1 MASNTKYGSVVCLL
15 VLGVLTTPIAS
26 VYTLTDQGGLG
37 ARFDGVG
44 GLSGGGATS
53 RLLVSYPEPYRSQIL
68 DYLFKPNFG
77 AALQILKVEIGG
89 DAQSTDGSEP
99 SHMHSADDQNYTR
112 GYEWWLMREA
122 KKRNPS
128 IKLYGLPWAFPGW
141 VGGGEAFPYHRP
153 ETTANYIV
161 NWILGAKT
169 IHGLTIDYVGIWN
182 ERIHDVTY
190 IKTLR
195 KTLDDNDLG
204 HVMIVAP
211 DGGWVQISKDIM
223 ADPEL
228 AAAVDIIGSH
238 YPGTHSAPMA
248 QQTGKTLWSSEDY
261 STYNNGTGASC
272 WARILNQNYV
282 NGHMTSTIS
291 WNLIASYYDDLPFPR
306 AGLMT
311 ANQPWS
317 GHYEVSDPIW
327 VTAHTTHFTSPGWQY
342 LKGVGHLDG
351 GGSYVSLTDGK
362 GGLTIVI
369 EAMTHQYSQCVR
381 PLLPPYDVKSGQV
394 ATFQLGGAFE
404 NITRLH
410 RWDSK
415 FIGSL
420 AEHFQKQD
428 DLLVSG
434 GKFSIAVAE
443 NCLYTL
449 TTVKEDAP
457 KLYPNPPKSAPFPL
471 PYKAKFDGP
480 ADSSEAPYFAD
491 QTGVFELYVNESSSD
506 HVGTLRQN
514 LTERPIVWCNDADS
528 AISVIG
534 DYNWSNVSVSCDV
547 MVESGGGA
555 FVAARVDRGGCDVRQ
570 ARGVFFWLLEDDT
583 YNWIV
588 SSDLSRNHILGQ
600 GKVNA
605 TIVGQWHKLTLYAKG
620 DSVAG
625 FLNDGKVLF
634 DITDA
639 QLPTKNGFAAI
650 GTLGFQ
656 KVQFDNFAVDKS
668 K

>member
-1 MASNTKYGSVVCLL
+1 MAFNTKHGSVVCLL
-15 VLGVLTTPIAS
+15 ILGVLTTPTVS

-89 DAQSTDGSEP
+89 DAQSGVGSEP
-99 SHMHSADDQNYTR
+99 SHMHSAGDQNYTR

-128 IKLYGLPWAFPGW
+128 MRLYGLPWAFPGW

-153 ETTANYIV
+153 ETTASYIV

-169 IHGLTIDYVGIWN
+169 VHGLTIDYVGIWN

-223 ADPEL
+223 ADSEL
-228 AAAVDIIGSH
+228 AAAVDIIGAH
-238 YPGTHSAPMA
+238 YPGTHSPPMA

-282 NGHMTSTIS
+282 NGHMTSTIA

-317 GHYEVSDPIW
+317 GHYE
-327 VTAHTTHFTSPGWQY
+327 
-342 LKGVGHLDG
+342 
-351 GGSYVSLTDGK
+351 
-362 GGLTIVI
+362 
-369 EAMTHQYSQCVR
+369 
-381 PLLPPYDVKSGQV
+381 
-394 ATFQLGGAFE
+394 
-404 NITRLH
+404 
-410 RWDSK
+410 
-415 FIGSL
+415 
-420 AEHFQKQD
+420 
-428 DLLVSG
+428 
-434 GKFSIAVAE
+434 
-443 NCLYTL
+443 
-449 TTVKEDAP
+449 
-457 KLYPNPPKSAPFPL
+457 
-471 PYKAKFDGP
+471 
-480 ADSSEAPYFAD
+480 
-491 QTGVFELYVNESSSD
+491 TGVFELYVNESSSD
-506 HVGTLRQN
+506 HGGTLRQN

-555 FVAARVDRGGCDVRQ
+555 FVAARVDRGGCDISQ
-570 ARGVFFWLLEDDT
+570 AKGVFFWLLEDDT
-583 YNWIV
+583 YNWML
-588 SSDLSRNHILGQ
+588 STDLSRNHVLGQ

-605 TIVGQWHKLTLYAKG
+605 TIVGQWHTLTLFVKG

-625 FLNDGKVLF
+625 FLNGGNVLF

-639 QLPTKNGFAAI
+639 QLPTKKGFAAI

-656 KVQFDNFAVDKS
+656 KVQFNNFAVDTS
-668 K
+668 KL